1 MDDFVHLNVHTAY
14 SLLDG
19 ACRLGEL
26 AKKAKELGQTALA
39 ITDNGA
45 LYGAVDFC
53 DACAEHGIKPIIG
66 CEVSIAEGSRLAP
79 SRGGYEPYRLTLLC
93 ADNTGY
99 KNLCRL
105 ITEQAPNGID
115 GGYVTDRE
123 SIERYSGGLIAL
135 SGAENGEI
143 GSLLSDNRTDDALKA
158 AEWYKEVFGG
168 NFYLE
173 LSNHDTSSE
182 ARICSLL
189 REFSKRTG
197 IPVCPTNNVH
207 YVEKSGSYAQRVLQ
221 CIGQNKRLSE
231 PNSRA
236 LPTEEYYLKSSEE
249 MARFFTAEE
258 LARTGEI
265 AARCNVELE
274 FGVTKLPLF
283 TKEGVS
289 DNAEYLVKL
298 CGRGAEKRYGTVTP
312 EIRKRLDYELGIIK
326 KMGFVDYFL
335 IVWDFVRY
343 AKTHDIPVGPGR
355 GSGAGS
361 LCAYCMG
368 ITDIDPL
375 RFNLLFERFLNPER
389 VSMPDFDIDFCNER
403 RGEVIEYVRRR
414 YGTDYVAQIVAFDTL
429 KAKGAIRDAGRVMG
443 IAAQEVNMAAKA
455 VSSPFTTLAAELDH
469 GELKRLYDT
478 DRDIKRL
485 VDVARQIEGFPRH
498 TTVHA
503 AGVVITRDP
512 VAEYVPLSYED
523 GALTTQYTMTAL
535 ERLGLLKMDF
545 LGLRNLTV
553 IKKTCNLIKKTDPDF
568 DIRKIDEYDPEVYK
582 MLGNGGTA
590 GVFQFESAGMT
601 SVLSRL
607 QPKSLEDLT
616 AALALYRPGPMS
628 SIPTYIEN
636 RHKKP
641 EEIVYKHPLLKDI
654 LSVTYGCIVYQEQV
668 MQICRVVGGYSY
680 GRADLVRRAMSKK
693 KHSVMEKERSAFIY
707 GTDSNCGAVANGVP
721 ENVANEIFDEMAGF
735 ASYAFNKSHAA
746 AYAAVAYQTA
756 YLKRYHNLAYMAEL
770 ISSIGD
776 WTDKVNEYIS
786 DMTNSGAR
794 LLPPDINKS
803 FYSFTVENNAM
814 RYGFAAVKNL
824 GRGFVN
830 AIVGEREKG
839 AFTSAA
845 DFAVRMA
852 DKDNNRR
859 YMEALTY
866 CGAFDG
872 IEPNRRRIITGL
884 NALLDYASRECS
896 RRESGQLDLFELDN
910 ETAEFTLPETDDFA
924 RSRRLAM
931 EKEYLGRYVSGH
943 PADDFLDRAPEN
955 CMFIADAA
963 ALNSGAEVSIM
974 AMCLYE
980 RQHTSK
986 NGGLMSYA
994 AFEDRSGAIEGVVF
1008 PKVYGRLERFTE
1020 GTVYSVRGK
1029 ISVKDDKPS
1038 FYVDAAV
1045 PAARI
1050 PEGQKKILYVNLP
1063 SEEDGRLGAV
1073 RDILTSCRGTSAA
1086 RICYGSTRTVNP
1098 VSGLRGVR
1106 ISTALINKLKKL
1118 CGEENVK
1125 VGFLNRKKP

>member
-1 MDDFVHLNVHTAY
+1 MGDFVHLNVHTAY

-53 DACAEHGIKPIIG
+53 DACTEHGIKPIIG

-135 SGAENGEI
+135 SGAENSEI

-158 AEWYKEVFGG
+158 AEWYKKVFGG

-173 LSNHDTSSE
+173 LSNHDTASE
-182 ARICSLL
+182 ARLCTLL

-236 LPTEEYYLKSSEE
+236 LPTEEYYLKSAEE
-249 MARFFTAEE
+249 MSRFFTEEE
-258 LARTGEI
+258 LARTSEI
-265 AARCNVELE
+265 AAKCNVELE

-289 DNAEYLVKL
+289 DNAEYFVKL

-553 IKKTCNLIKKTDPDF
+553 IKKTCDIIKKTDPDF
-568 DIRKIDEYDPEVYK
+568 DIRQIDEYDPEVYR
-582 MLGNGGTA
+582 MLGNGDTA

-668 MQICRVVGGYSY
+668 MQICRVIGGYSY

-707 GTDSNCGAVANGVP
+707 GTESNCGAVANGVP
-721 ENVANEIFDEMAGF
+721 EKVANEIFDEMAGF

-756 YLKRYHNLAYMAEL
+756 YLKRYHNLVYMAEL

-786 DMTNSGAR
+786 DMANSGAR

-803 FYSFTVENNAM
+803 FYSFTVENSAM

-872 IEPNRRRIITGL
+872 VEPNRRQIITGM

-994 AFEDRSGAIEGVVF
+994 AFEDSSGAIEGVVF

-1038 FYVDAAV
+1038 FYVDAAI
-1045 PAARI
+1045 PATKI

-1073 RDILTSCRGTSAA
+1073 RDILMACKGTSAA

-1106 ISTALINKLKKL
+1106 ISAALVNKLKKL
-1118 CGEENVK
+1118 CGAENVK

>member
-553 IKKTCNLIKKTDPDF
+553 IKKTCDLIKNTDPDF

-786 DMTNSGAR
+786 DMANSGAR

-963 ALNSGAEVSIM
+963 ALSSGAELSIM

-994 AFEDRSGAIEGVVF
+994 AFEDSSGAIEGVVF